1 MVFPPLAMGEGENMK
16 IGEVQQRAATGLRVF
31 DGKEKFPSS
40 NSFQT
45 LLALGIW
52 LGAIHFDAVLVL
64 FSLLFLPLSKSLLL
78 VPSPPLSED
87 KEKITFFFWGLS
99 FLKRC

>member
-1 MVFPPLAMGEGENMK
+1 MNLTEGR
-16 IGEVQQRAATGLRVF
+16 QRAEAGLTVF
-31 DGKEKFPSS
+31 DGKEKFPSA

-64 FSLLFLPLSKSLLL
+64 FSLLFLPFSRALL
-78 VPSPPLSED
+78 
-87 KEKITFFFWGLS
+87 
-99 FLKRC
+99 